1 MTGKGERG
9 GGNMAS
15 SETYKD
21 LSASAKKRARR
32 QKKTRRASV
41 LKLEKAAAAAAA
53 AQPTA
58 AAAAQA
64 ATAEVDMEVDDEQP
78 AGLTEQ
84 PATTSSRPALTEQPA
99 GLTEQPAGLTEQ
111 PDDLLGAGDDQM
123 DDAPTQRWEGD
134 GAISWH
140 FQPGIFRKRC
150 RASPPGGPLAQA
162 TRLRYGY
169 RPQAPRPLRCLLV

>member
-1 MTGKGERG
+1 MTQEEAAARRRLLREEKREADGR
-9 GGNMAS
+9 S
-15 SETYKD
+15 PP
-21 LSASAKKRARR
+21 KKRKRKR
-32 QKKTRRASV
+32 S
-41 LKLEKAAAAAAA
+41 LSAAAA
-53 AQPTA
+53 PT

-64 ATAEVDMEVDDEQP
+64 AAAEVDVGDDVEVDAGDDQRDLLGAGDDQP
-78 AGLTEQ
+78 PQ
-84 PATTSSRPALTEQPA
+84 PHPPSEDPPAALPSA

-111 PDDLLGAGDDQM
+111 PDDQM